1 MFSFNFFPQ
10 ISLIGEPFLNIN
22 CEHLKEFDA
31 DLYRQLVN
39 YPQEV
44 IPTFD
49 MAVNEMFFEKF
60 PDTALEHQIQV
71 RPMNA
76 DRTKN
81 MRSLNPEGIGNFF
94 HQLKIFPDV

>member
-10 ISLIGEPFLNIN
+10 ISLIGEPFLSIN

-94 HQLKIFPDV
+94 HPLKISPDV